1 MEKSKLSWDG
11 DQFATMTITS
21 PDEQQRTVTPEIWKL
36 LTEKQ
41 WDELYLLTE
50 LIISQ
55 PLANKIIRLATVNA

>member
-1 MEKSKLSWDG
+1 
-11 DQFATMTITS
+11 MTITS